1 MTLLKSIA
9 IENQCI
15 VIAANQVGRNY
26 KGHKSYGHSVI
37 ISPDGK
43 LLNAPNTVQGVV
55 VVKVDLSSIER
66 EREYNRIQ
74 YERNDVY
81 NGIVSP
87 SC

>member
-1 MTLLKSIA
+1 MTLLKSRA

-37 ISPDGK
+37 ISADGK
-43 LLNAPNTVQGVV
+43 LLNAPNTIEGVV
-55 VVKVDLSSIER
+55 VVKVDLSIIER
-66 EREYNRIQ
+66 EREHNLIQ